1 MAEAVVRVLL
11 QTLREPL
18 VKEAILPLGVLDKVE
33 RLRNEL
39 QRMHAFLKH
48 VEKIEAAEDDMTKVL
63 ARQIR
68 DLAHEAENV
77 IDMFVHQA
85 AQLNRRGFIG
95 RLANQT
101 LLMGGGELLGR
112 HKVGPKIEE
121 INNKFS
127 DIGKGSGDRR
137 KGEFFKAIIIGGE
150 EQRCM
155 VFVVGM
161 DGVVKTTLVR
171 KVYRQED
178 VKGCFEGCF
187 ACRAWVCVSQSYRVS
202 EILRCMIDGGRA
214 SSRGVQDMDERRLK
228 EVLLDHLSTKRYL
241 IVLDDLW
248 DIHAWVC
255 IRDSLRDVKNGSRVL
270 ITTRNIG
277 LAEMVDRNTIH
288 HLQPLPKDESRELF
302 CRKAF
307 VKNNGGYP
315 AFLTD
320 LAMALLKD
328 EEACP
333 WHLLSLEDKDFK
345 INIARI
351 VRLWAAEG
359 FIEEKG
365 NETLEDVAEDYLE
378 ELEEN
383 FMGVVTVKGN
393 MASQR
398 ARRVAFHGGIASYVS
413 SHVDASNVRSFFV
426 YQDLEKISKQYIL
439 RGNLIRVLMLEK
451 IQIEY
456 LPKELGNLTHLR
468 FLSFGQANY
477 QKYHMSS
484 QHLQE
489 TFKILE
495 TIDLRISRSYQ
506 HNPLDGLI
514 ISGYSASPSGGG
526 GWI

>member
-18 VKEAILPLGVLDKVE
+18 VKEAILPFGVLDKVE

-328 EEACP
+328 VEACP
-333 WHLLSLEDKDFK
+333 WHLLSLEVFCPQ
-345 INIARI
+345 N
-351 VRLWAAEG
+351 
-359 FIEEKG
+359 
-365 NETLEDVAEDYLE
+365 LE
-378 ELEEN
+378 EEN

-426 YQDLEKISKQYIL
+426 YQDLEKISIQYIL